1 VSWCGEVSQPD
12 IVAELADF
20 FIRFDQ
26 VNWAVTIGR
35 FEDLLK
41 LSVRVGH
48 LGGHSGEVLRE
59 VINGLGAAGGH
70 DKRAGGAIPLSD
82 TSFEAIDALLHTI
95 RQRFLGRLG
104 KHEHEGRRL
113 LEACPVIQVP

>member
-1 VSWCGEVSQPD
+1 MSWCGDVTQPD
-12 IVAELADF
+12 IIAELADF

-35 FEDLLK
+35 FDDLLK

-59 VINGLGAAGGH
+59 VVDGLGCAGGH
-70 DKRAGGAIPLSD
+70 DRRAGGAIALADQSPETVENLLR
-82 TSFEAIDALLHTI
+82 TVRHRLLGQLHIDE
-95 RQRFLGRLG
+95 QQ
-104 KHEHEGRRL
+104 GRRL
-113 LEACPVIQVP
+113 LNGCHIIQAP